1 MVNNITNEEEYSKI
15 LDIDEIVHNPTRLA
29 ILIFLLSSRGK
40 TSFTVIRK
48 ALGLTAG
55 NLSSHIT
62 KLSQNELI
70 EVEKLFI
77 DAKPTTVISLNNKG
91 SLAIKKYS
99 SQMTKILNNMLET
112 DL

>member
-1 MVNNITNEEEYSKI
+1 MVKTINKEEEYSKI
-15 LDIDEIVHNPTRLA
+15 LNINDIVHNPTRLA

-40 TSFTVIRK
+40 TSFTMIRK

-70 EVEKLFI
+70 IVEKLFI
-77 DAKPTTVISLNNKG
+77 DAKPTTVISLNDKG
-91 SLAIKKYS
+91 SKAMKNYCS
-99 SQMTKILNNMLET
+99 EMTNILSNMLET
-112 DL
+112 E